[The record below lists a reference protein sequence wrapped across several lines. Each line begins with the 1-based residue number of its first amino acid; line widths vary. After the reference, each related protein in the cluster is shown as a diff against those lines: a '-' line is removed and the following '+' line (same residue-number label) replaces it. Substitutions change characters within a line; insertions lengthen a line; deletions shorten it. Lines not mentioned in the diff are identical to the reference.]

1 MKFFKNDLYYI
12 IMNSIIINNSSL
24 LNCYLYTNI
33 NNTEEYLIIKLILA
47 ITNYKKKFNNKNTN
61 LPILIFK
68 NNKHII
74 SLNN

>member
-47 ITNYKKKFNNKNTN
+47 KTNYKKKFNNKNTN